1 MKIFI
6 NFLLLLMV
14 IFTFSSCEKD
24 DLRPNYYYKFKV
36 NGVQK
41 EFRGS
46 IDANIVFIEDP
57 NSANRFTIFTFVTG
71 DDPTKNAIVISLRTT
86 VTPEFGVKY
95 EMQNP
100 IPINEQVVPMLAF
113 IYLDENGKEYN
124 ATLLQSQHPGAMDN
138 GSLMLTELT
147 SEGSM
152 GVFEAVTFDV
162 NHTGELSQRQP
173 LTITDG
179 EFFMPN
185 LVSLR

>member
-1 MKIFI
+1 MKTII
-6 NFLLLLMV
+6 NFLLLIIV
-14 IFTFSSCEKD
+14 VFTFSSCEKD

-41 EFRGS
+41 EFKGS
-46 IDANIVFIEDP
+46 KDANIVFIEDP
-57 NSANRFTIFTFVTG
+57 NSSNRFTVFTFVTG
-71 DDPTKNAIVISLRTT
+71 NDPTKNAMVISLRTN
-86 VTPEFGVKY
+86 VTPEFGIKY
-95 EMQNP
+95 EMQQP
-100 IPINEQVVPMLAF
+100 IIINEQVVPSLAI
-113 IYLDENGKEYN
+113 IYLDENGKEYT

-147 SEGSM
+147 SEGSY
-152 GVFEAVTFDV
+152 GVFEAVIFDV
-162 NHTGELSQRQP
+162 NQTGELSQRQP